1 LIALS
6 PSAQDDIQQLARF
19 YAERERPAAIRNLA
33 AAVARAAVRI
43 ERDPA
48 AGLAAPRPYP
58 KLAKPGR
65 AWVKEGPYWI
75 AYATTNPPVISGVFH
90 EAADIPRRIR

>member
-1 LIALS
+1 MIALS
-6 PSAQDDIQQLARF
+6 PNAQDDIQQLARF

-33 AAVARAAVRI
+33 AAVARAAARI
-43 ERDPA
+43 QRDRA

-65 AWVKEGPYWI
+65 TWVKEGPYWI
-75 AYATTNPPVISGVFH
+75 AYTTTDPPVISGVFH
-90 EAADIPRRIR
+90 ESADIPARLR